1 MLAGV
6 GSSGALRE
14 VGAKV
19 RLYIT
24 AGHTQLPGRG
34 VANVGSFDYLV
45 RNTTQQRS
53 ETATAH
59 TGKALATS
67 VKRQTMRT

>member
-1 MLAGV
+1 V
-6 GSSGALRE
+6 
-14 VGAKV
+14 
-19 RLYIT
+19 
-24 AGHTQLPGRG
+24 

-59 TGKALATS
+59 TGKALWAS
-67 VKRQTMRT
+67 